1 MTEEMS
7 KKKTDGNAP
16 LQATGGFK
24 MTFPKPENFNLAIF
38 SPRGIRGQYI
48 HFGCQ
53 AVSGVLWK
61 VRGEKGL
68 WKPGREDSIRRV

>member
-38 SPRGIRGQYI
+38 SMEYVDSIFTLAARQFLAYCGRCEGRK
-48 HFGCQ
+48 GC
-53 AVSGVLWK
+53 GNL
-61 VRGEKGL
+61 GEKI
-68 WKPGREDSIRRV
+68 P